1 VVLSIGVLVIHV
13 AGGTVH
19 PAPTWIGKMSTV
31 FQMATV
37 LAAMA
42 SGYLHVVPPF
52 TTTLLALVTAG
63 FTVTSGLQYIVMG
76 LKQLEA
82 HNSVHDRV

>member
-1 VVLSIGVLVIHV
+1 
-13 AGGTVH
+13 
-19 PAPTWIGKMSTV
+19 MSTV

-42 SGYLHVVPPF
+42 SGYFQLLPPV
-52 TTTLLALVTAG
+52 TTKVLAWVTAA
-63 FTVTSGLQYIVMG
+63 FTVTSGLQYIMMG

-82 HNSVHDRV
+82 HGSVHEHDRV